1 MSHKEVK
8 LNELVLMNSGDIKSV
23 SITNKTELRTRDLC
37 SVFLPSVLSTMSEM
51 QKPESEVV
59 KNEPEEGFEQL
70 PNMNLTTRLIL
81 GECRM
86 EIAEILK
93 LGQGSVLELDALADE
108 PLELWVNDQK
118 IARVHPV
125 LSQNKVGAQIL
136 KLTSKAERIKEIA
149 LTPVE

>member
-1 MSHKEVK
+1 
-8 LNELVLMNSGDIKSV
+8 
-23 SITNKTELRTRDLC
+23 
-37 SVFLPSVLSTMSEM
+37 MSEM
-51 QKPESEVV
+51 QKPESDVV
-59 KNEPEEGFEQL
+59 RKEPKEGFEQL

-93 LGQGSVLELDALADE
+93 LGQGSVLELDALANE

-118 IARVHPV
+118 IAWVRPV

-136 KLTSKAERIKEIA
+136 EITSKAERIKEIA
-149 LTPVE
+149 LSPAE

>member
-1 MSHKEVK
+1 
-8 LNELVLMNSGDIKSV
+8 
-23 SITNKTELRTRDLC
+23 
-37 SVFLPSVLSTMSEM
+37 MSEM

-59 KNEPEEGFEQL
+59 RNEPEEGFEEL

-108 PLELWVNDQK
+108 SLELWVNDQM
-118 IARVHPV
+118 IARVRPV

-136 KLTSKAERIKEIA
+136 EITSKAERIREIA
-149 LTPVE
+149 LSPVE